1 MKDLFFIREFVG
13 GGGQS
18 GGEEISDCI
27 RQIMTAEKAKESERE
42 REEKKRGEG
51 GGREGERE

>member
-1 MKDLFFIREFVG
+1 MKDLFFIREFV

-42 REEKKRGEG
+42 RES
-51 GGREGERE
+51 

>member
-42 REEKKRGEG
+42 REL
-51 GGREGERE
+51 ERES